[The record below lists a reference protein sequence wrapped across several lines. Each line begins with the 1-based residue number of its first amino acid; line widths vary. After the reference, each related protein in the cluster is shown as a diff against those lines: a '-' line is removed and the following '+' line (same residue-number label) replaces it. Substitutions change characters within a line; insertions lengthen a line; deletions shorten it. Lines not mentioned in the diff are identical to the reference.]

1 MMKTDVRG
9 LVVSEKRVGE
19 NDRLVTLLTAEKGI
33 LRAFVQRPRHA
44 GGGRLSAT
52 RLLTYSRFSI
62 FEGRSSYIVDDAQ
75 PIEIFFDLCKGL
87 GSLSLAQYFCELAI
101 ALAPQ
106 GSEAENFLR
115 LLLNAMY
122 FLCRGTHPKRVLKS
136 IVEMRIMSF
145 AGYMPDLVCCEK
157 CGCYEADKMFFMP
170 RNGKIICGKCFVPP
184 EPPEPYFA
192 MGRGA
197 LTAMRYTVYADFDKL
212 FSFRVSEKA
221 GKELSTASERYVLE
235 TLGHSFATLD
245 FYHNVM
251 QQPAP
256 EYGTSF
262 DDAENKKTREQET

>member
-1 MMKTDVRG
+1 MKTDVRG

-75 PIEIFFDLCKGL
+75 PIEVFFDLCKGL

-136 IVEMRIMSF
+136 IVEMRIMSL

-170 RNGKIICGKCFVPP
+170 RSGKIICGKCFAPP

-197 LTAMRYTVYADFDKL
+197 ITAMRHTVYADFDKL
-212 FSFRVSEKA
+212 FSFRVSEKV
-221 GKELSTASERYVLE
+221 GKELSAASERYVLE

-245 FYHNVM
+245 FYHKVM

-256 EYGTSF
+256 EHGTSF
-262 DDAENKKTREQET
+262 DDDENKKSREQET